1 VSSQVRVLWAG
12 LVSDYFLVSNE
23 VKQRGVIIPILF
35 CVYIDDLLL
44 RLFSSGVGCY
54 LGLNFVG
61 ALAYALLAPTP
72 SAMRILLQIC
82 DSYAAEYDINFN
94 PNKSKSLVIPAI

>member
-1 VSSQVRVLWAG
+1 V
-12 LVSDYFLVSNE
+12 
-23 VKQRGVIIPILF
+23 

-44 RLFSSGVGCY
+44 RLSYSGVGCY

-61 ALAYALLAPTP
+61 ALAYADNIILLAPTP
-72 SAMRILLQIC
+72 SAMCILLHIC

-94 PNKSKSLVIPAI
+94 PDKSKFLLIPATKLHHLYNAMCNCCFFVENKMIDNVD